1 MVKKV
6 AERSYLVKTS
16 QGHLLRRNRKFLRST
31 REIPHDTTRHM
42 SLPTSPWRSED
53 VQQSDRNE
61 TQTTEPELPKEA
73 QATQTQREETMP
85 PEETPE
91 LTGTELD
98 MPKIDTAETPVKS
111 TRAGRVVKPPQRYKD
126 FVRN

>member
-31 REIPHDTTRHM
+31 REMPHDTTRYM
-42 SLPTSPWRSED
+42 SLLTSPWRSED

-73 QATQTQREETMP
+73 QAPLTQREETMP
-85 PEETPE
+85 TEETPE
-91 LTGTELD
+91 STGTELD

-111 TRAGRVVKPPQRYKD
+111 TRAGRVVKPPQRY
-126 FVRN
+126 